1 MKSLPQLRQSIRHLL
16 DERHPRDAMAA
27 YFALYHPDAKTHLF
41 TQPPEADIAA
51 GYMAVSRTGMDLF
64 RPLVTFRFP
73 PQDMDGSVELIY
85 QALLPETA
93 VFIETS
99 EVDEPLIRALF
110 EIQVEEY
117 LQVYMLDSSRFEPVI
132 NVLVMQANA
141 VNDLPRFI
149 VRSEAEQGAVV
160 ASAHLN
166 WQSPY
171 FAEIAVNTLP
181 RYQRQGWGRSVVAAM
196 VQYLL
201 ENGRTPLYV
210 ASATNTA
217 SINLAESVGFV
228 DTGLRTWMLQ
238 GTLRPRL

>member
-1 MKSLPQLRQSIRHLL
+1 MKTLLQLRQSIRHLL
-16 DERHPRDAMAA
+16 DERQPRDAMAA
-27 YFALYHPDAKTHLF
+27 YFALHHPETKTHLF
-41 TQPPEADIAA
+41 TYPPEAALPT
-51 GYMAVSRTGMDLF
+51 GYVAVSRTGMDLF

-73 PQDMDGSVELIY
+73 PEDMEGSVALMY

-93 VFIETS
+93 VFIDTPEA
-99 EVDEPLIRALF
+99 DAPLIRALF
-110 EIQVEEY
+110 EIQAEEH
-117 LQVYMLDSSRFEPVI
+117 LQTFVLDPNRFEPVI
-132 NVLVMQANA
+132 NVLVTRAGSA
-141 VNDLPRFI
+141 NDLPRFI

-166 WQSPY
+166 WQSLF

-210 ASATNTA
+210 ASAANTA
-217 SINLAESVGFV
+217 SINLAQSVGFV
-228 DTGLRTWMLQ
+228 ETGLRSWMLQ
-238 GTLRPRL
+238 GTLRPQL